1 MEPAHAT
8 PTTPEIT
15 VTFDLWAS
23 FTIATFILL
32 VIPGPTILL
41 VVSYALGQG
50 RRTAFAMVAGV
61 ALGDLVAMSVSLM
74 GLGAVMLASATL
86 FTAMKWGG
94 ALYLAYIGIRMIL
107 GAHQATARI
116 ASVSGKTGK
125 RAFRDAAMVT
135 VLNPKSIGFF
145 VAFVPQFVEP
155 GQPLFA
161 QFLIMVITFVTL
173 GTLNAL
179 AYAMLASHLRD
190 RLKKLH
196 LLAWMQRMGGVVLI
210 GMAGFTTALKRS

>member
-1 MEPAHAT
+1 M
-8 PTTPEIT
+8 
-15 VTFDLWAS
+15 TFDLWAS

-61 ALGDLVAMSVSLM
+61 ELGDLVAMSVSLM

-86 FTAMKWGG
+86 FTTMKWGG

-107 GAHQATARI
+107 GARQATARI

-155 GQPLFA
+155 EQPLFV

-179 AYAMLASHLRD
+179 AYAMPASHLRD
-190 RLKKLH
+190 CLKKPH

-210 GMAGFTTALKRS
+210 VMAGFTAALRRS

>member
-1 MEPAHAT
+1 
-8 PTTPEIT
+8 
-15 VTFDLWAS
+15 
-23 FTIATFILL
+23 
-32 VIPGPTILL
+32 
-41 VVSYALGQG
+41 
-50 RRTAFAMVAGV
+50 
-61 ALGDLVAMSVSLM
+61 
-74 GLGAVMLASATL
+74 
-86 FTAMKWGG
+86 
-94 ALYLAYIGIRMIL
+94 MIL
-107 GAHQATARI
+107 GARQATARI
-116 ASVSGKTGK
+116 GSVSGKTGK

-145 VAFVPQFVEP
+145 GAFVPQFVEP

-190 RLKKLH
+190 RLKKPH

-210 GMAGFTTALKRS
+210 GMASFTAALRRN

>member
-74 GLGAVMLASATL
+74 GLGTVMLASATL

-107 GAHQATARI
+107 GARQATARI
-116 ASVSGKTGK
+116 ASVSGTTGK

-190 RLKKLH
+190 RLKKPH

-210 GMAGFTTALKRS
+210 GMAGFTAALRRS

>member
-61 ALGDLVAMSVSLM
+61 ELGDLVAMSVSLM

-86 FTAMKWGG
+86 FTTMKWGG
-94 ALYLAYIGIRMIL
+94 ALYLAYIGIRMLL
-107 GAHQATARI
+107 GARQATARI

-125 RAFRDAAMVT
+125 LAFKDAAMVT
-135 VLNPKSIGFF
+135 VLNPKSIGFLWHLCRNLSN
-145 VAFVPQFVEP
+145 P
-155 GQPLFA
+155 G
-161 QFLIMVITFVTL
+161 
-173 GTLNAL
+173 NR
-179 AYAMLASHLRD
+179 Y
-190 RLKKLH
+190 LH
-196 LLAWMQRMGGVVLI
+196 S
-210 GMAGFTTALKRS
+210 F